1 MRRERPNWL
10 IRALGLAGIAMAAI
24 LPHAAQAQLRE
35 ARTCATQTETMA
47 DERIA
52 ACGTLLGTGRL
63 QGKPLGV
70 AYSLRGLAYLDRG
83 DIPNA
88 ISDLN
93 RAVELAPDFAPAYQN
108 RGNAWYARGNYGQ
121 AIADYDATIRIDPD
135 SPSPYVNRAT
145 VRRDLGYVEG
155 ALADY
160 QKAISLGANRSTPYS
175 GRGQVYLRQHDYARA
190 LSDFDRAVHLDPTV
204 GNYMLRG
211 QAREGAGDFN
221 RALAP
226 PTPSSAAALG
236 LRRRASW
243 PIGLPSSSAS
253 QSTSRRSSAT

>member
-10 IRALGLAGIAMAAI
+10 IRVLGIAVIAVAATF
-24 LPHAAQAQLRE
+24 PYAAQAQLRD
-35 ARTCATQTETMA
+35 ARACATQTESLA

-52 ACGTLLGTGRL
+52 ACGALLGNGRL
-63 QGKPLGV
+63 RGKPLGV
-70 AYSLRGLAYLDRG
+70 AYSFRGLAYLDRG
-83 DIPNA
+83 
-88 ISDLN
+88 
-93 RAVELAPDFAPAYQN
+93 DFAPAYQN

-175 GRGQVYLRQHDYARA
+175 GRGQIYLRQHDYAHA
-190 LSDFDRAVHLDPTV
+190 LNDFDRAVHLDPAS

-211 QAREGAGDFN
+211 QAREGAGDLN
-221 RALAP
+221 
-226 PTPSSAAALG
+226 
-236 LRRRASW
+236 
-243 PIGLPSSSAS
+243 
-253 QSTSRRSSAT
+253 